1 MVHHRFIQVMA
12 RRQRFPIAALI
23 LAAVYGCAMPAADGH
38 CASGVTTRL
47 YLGQDTP
54 AGAVTDAQWE
64 RFVEESVTPQFP
76 EGFTVMQ
83 GQGRWRSAAGILH
96 QEDTRVIEI
105 VHEDSAMSH
114 TRVREVG
121 AAYKRRF
128 AQQAVLVAQAPTL
141 QCLYASKD

>member
-1 MVHHRFIQVMA
+1 MA
-12 RRQRFPIAALI
+12 PGFLLPIAAVV
-23 LAAVYGCAMPAADGH
+23 LASLCGCALPAADQT
-38 CASGVTTRL
+38 CASGFTTRL

-83 GQGRWRSAAGILH
+83 GRGQWRSAAGTLH
-96 QEDTRVIEI
+96 REETRVIEI
-105 VHEDSAMSH
+105 IHDDSAAAH
-114 TRVREVG
+114 IRAREVG

-128 AQQAVLVAQAPTL
+128 SQQSVLVARAPTI
-141 QCLYASKD
+141 QCLYASAG